1 MPEFILKIPTAGAKQ
16 IDFIYRKTKESKM
29 LFHFFLIFSFL
40 FSVIASLYVAVT
52 GSSTVSNCLNNCTAT
67 YSESYTCLDITDGL
81 CEDLSNPRENVTF
94 NSQTTLVNIPCRLTG
109 TVNNGCT

>member
-1 MPEFILKIPTAGAKQ
+1 
-16 IDFIYRKTKESKM
+16 M

-40 FSVIASLYVAVT
+40 FSVIASFYAAVT

-67 YSESYTCLDITDGL
+67 YSEPYTCLDITDGL

-94 NSQTTLVNIPCRLTG
+94 NSRTTLANIPCRFADS
-109 TVNNGCT
+109 VNNGCT

>member
-1 MPEFILKIPTAGAKQ
+1 
-16 IDFIYRKTKESKM
+16 M

-40 FSVIASLYVAVT
+40 FSVIASFYFAVT

-67 YSESYTCLDITDGL
+67 YSESYTCFDITDGL

-94 NSQTTLVNIPCRLTG
+94 NSRTTLANIPCRFADS
-109 TVNNGCT
+109 VNNGCT

>member
-1 MPEFILKIPTAGAKQ
+1 
-16 IDFIYRKTKESKM
+16 M
-29 LFHFFLIFSFL
+29 LFYFFLIFSFL
-40 FSVIASLYVAVT
+40 FSVIASFYVVVP

-67 YSESYTCLDITDGL
+67 YSESYTCFDFTNGL

-94 NSQTTLVNIPCRLTG
+94 NSQTTLANIPCRLTD